1 MPGVRKG
8 SRSWASNMFGR
19 RLAKRAEPRVEVRP
33 AVAEDWRGFLVLVE
47 ALYQEL
53 GEDRPPERRLIT
65 LFDDAVA
72 PSPFKLFF
80 AVVEDELCGMVSLA
94 IVPTTQA
101 AGCFAYLDDVFVL
114 EQHRGQGIGAELMRE
129 ALNNARKSGCVRVEL
144 GTRRDNVHARRLYE
158 RLGFQELDG
167 VRYWLMLR

>member
-1 MPGVRKG
+1 
-8 SRSWASNMFGR
+8 MFGR
-19 RLAKRAEPRVEVRP
+19 RLVKRAESQAEVRL
-33 AVAEDWRGFLVLVE
+33 AAAEDWQGFLVLVE
-47 ALYQEL
+47 ALYEEL

-80 AVVEDELCGMVSLA
+80 AVEGGELCGMLSLA
-94 IVPTTQA
+94 ITPTTQG
-101 AGCFAYLDDVFVL
+101 AGCFGYLDDVFVL
-114 EQHRGQGIGAELMRE
+114 EQHRGQGIGAKLMRE
-129 ALNNARKSGCVRVEL
+129 ALDYARRSGCVRVEL

-158 RLGFQELDG
+158 RLGFQQVDG

>member
-1 MPGVRKG
+1 
-8 SRSWASNMFGR
+8 MFGR
-19 RLAKRAEPRVEVRP
+19 QLVKRAGPQAQVRP
-33 AVAEDWRGFLVLVE
+33 AVAEDWQGFLVLVE

-53 GEDRPPERRLIT
+53 EEGRPPRRRLMK

-72 PSPFKLFF
+72 GDSSFKLFF
-80 AVVEDELCGMVSLA
+80 ALVGDGLCGMVSLA
-94 IVPTTQA
+94 IAPTTQA

-114 EQHRGQGIGAELMRE
+114 EQHRGQGIGTELMRE